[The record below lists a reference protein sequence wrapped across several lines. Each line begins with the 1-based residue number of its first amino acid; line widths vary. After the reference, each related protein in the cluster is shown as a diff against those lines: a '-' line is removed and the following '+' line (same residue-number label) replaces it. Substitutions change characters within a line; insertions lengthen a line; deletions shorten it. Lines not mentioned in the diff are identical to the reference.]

1 MGEKGRI
8 ISGAIE
14 WIPWLLQQFLVSGAY
29 VLVCHGMLSAAEYG
43 KKKRHW
49 WLAEW
54 AVLMAIFFCMGMG
67 LSAFGI
73 GSVFLMLWTCI
84 QGVILAVYLR
94 FFSDY
99 RRDAKIIL
107 WCSMFAGMQA
117 LTSLSGQASYLVG
130 ETVAKGIPEA
140 AARVLGYLLIPALA
154 WYLIRFN
161 FDDFEKLPAAG
172 LTLILAGDVSLL
184 VLVISESLWSTSEEA
199 AVKRFLIMY
208 LCFFLIVQIG
218 RAHV

>member
-1 MGEKGRI
+1 M
-8 ISGAIE
+8 
-14 WIPWLLQQFLVSGAY
+14 
-29 VLVCHGMLSAAEYG
+29 
-43 KKKRHW
+43 
-49 WLAEW
+49 
-54 AVLMAIFFCMGMG
+54 
-67 LSAFGI
+67 
-73 GSVFLMLWTCI
+73 
-84 QGVILAVYLR
+84 ILAVYLR

-117 LTSLSGQASYLVG
+117 LTSLSGQASYMVG

-208 LCFFLIVQIG
+208 LCFFLIVLVSIYVLYTICREQEQTLLLREEAQQLQKEKERFYMAEEQMQEI
-218 RAHV
+218 RSIRHDLKNQRHYMSCLLYTSPSPRD